1 MHRERIR
8 NLALIFLAAAAGLQ
22 GQQWKAGAAVVS
34 ITPQMPVWMAGY
46 GNRDKPSQGVA
57 QELHAKALAIEDP
70 SGSRVVIV
78 TSDLIGF
85 VNGVSEAI
93 ACQARE
99 RFELPRERLVLS
111 SSHTHTGPTLGNS
124 LRVMYDFTPE
134 QSKAVEDYT
143 QYLQEQVVE
152 VIGKAIANLAPSR
165 LTFHRGQAGFAMNR
179 RQQTPDGVKLA
190 MNPKGPVDHDV
201 PVLRVSSMDGK
212 PIAVLFSYA
221 CHNTTLTGNHYEF
234 HGDYAG
240 EAQRRVESAQPGVVA
255 LFMMG
260 CGADANPEP
269 RGEMAHVEQHGEE
282 LAAAVAGVMSS
293 DGRSVDGDLRAEL
306 IRFPIPLAPAPSRG
320 EFEARAKDPNRFV
333 RRHAAEHLEL
343 LASGGRIPT
352 DYSYPLQAV
361 QLGGTVT
368 LVALAG
374 EVVVGYALQLKE
386 RLGEESTWPV
396 AYAND
401 VFAYIP
407 TKEILSEGGYE
418 ADRSQVY
425 YGQPGPWAP
434 AIEATILGKA
444 VELVKRVRAPNRP

>member
-1 MHRERIR
+1 
-8 NLALIFLAAAAGLQ
+8 
-22 GQQWKAGAAVVS
+22 
-34 ITPQMPVWMAGY
+34 
-46 GNRDKPSQGVA
+46 
-57 QELHAKALAIEDP
+57 
-70 SGSRVVIV
+70 
-78 TSDLIGF
+78 
-85 VNGVSEAI
+85 
-93 ACQARE
+93 
-99 RFELPRERLVLS
+99 
-111 SSHTHTGPTLGNS
+111 
-124 LRVMYDFTPE
+124 
-134 QSKAVEDYT
+134 
-143 QYLQEQVVE
+143 
-152 VIGKAIANLAPSR
+152 
-165 LTFHRGQAGFAMNR
+165 
-179 RQQTPDGVKLA
+179 
-190 MNPKGPVDHDV
+190 
-201 PVLRVSSMDGK
+201 MDGK

-240 EAQRRVESAQPGVVA
+240 EAQQRLENAHPGVVA

-260 CGADANPEP
+260 CGADANPQP
-269 RGEMAHVEQHGEE
+269 RGEMAHVEQHGKE
-282 LAAAVAGVMSS
+282 LAAVVAGAMSK
-293 DGRSVDGDLRAEL
+293 DGRGVDGELRAEL
-306 IRFPIPLAPAPSRG
+306 IRFPIPLAPAPSRS
-320 EFEARAKDPNRFV
+320 EFEARTKDRDRFV

-386 RLGEESTWPV
+386 RLGAESTWPV

-434 AIEATILGKA
+434 AIEATILDKA
-444 VELVKRVRAPNRP
+444 VALVKRLRVANRP